1 MRDQRGRLMKE
12 ASKARKN
19 AYSPYSEQQVGAAV
33 LTKNGRIFSSGNVEN
48 CCYALT
54 ICAERGALYH
64 AIAAG
69 EHHFKAL
76 AVTNGGNEMIVP
88 CGVCR
93 QVIWELAGDIDIVM
107 FSRSGKARMT
117 TLSTLYPAPY
127 KQKSKRRLLRHRR
140 VSQKANR
147 TGKNP

>member
-1 MRDQRGRLMKE
+1 MSRSKLDPTSQLI
-12 ASKARKN
+12 AAALKARKH
-19 AYSPYSEQQVGAAV
+19 AYAPYSNHRVGAAV
-33 LTKNGRIFSSGNVEN
+33 LTASGRIYSSGNVEN

-76 AVTNGGNEMIVP
+76 AVTNGSGDFVVP

-93 QVIWELAGDIDIVM
+93 QVIWELAGDIPVTM
-107 FSRSGKARMT
+107 FNRSKRTRTVPLGV
-117 TLSTLYPAPY
+117 LYPLAY
-127 KQKSKRRLLRHRR
+127 KKKSKRRLLKHRL
-140 VSQKANR
+140 
-147 TGKNP
+147 GKG